1 MYKIEAY
8 LRPAALEQVQE
19 ALAGI
24 GIAGVS
30 VLEVR
35 GYGRQRGHRE
45 VYRGAEYTVDFV
57 PKIKVEIAVSDDT
70 KQQAIDVVVE
80 AAKTGQ
86 VGDGKVFVV
95 PVTEAVRVRT
105 GETGD
110 SAL

>member
-1 MYKIEAY
+1 MVKIEAF

-24 GIAGVS
+24 GIAGLS

-57 PKIKVEIAVSDDT
+57 PKIKIEVAVSDEV
-70 KQQAIDVVVE
+70 KQQAIDAIIK

-95 PVTEAVRVRT
+95 PVNEAVRVRT

>member
-1 MYKIEAY
+1 MVKIEAY

-24 GIAGVS
+24 GIAGLS

-70 KQQAIDVVVE
+70 KQQVIDVVVE

>member
-1 MYKIEAY
+1 MVKIETY

-24 GIAGVS
+24 GIAGLS

>member
-1 MYKIEAY
+1 MIKIEAF

-24 GIAGVS
+24 GIAGLS

-57 PKIKVEIAVSDDT
+57 PKIKVEVAVHDDV
-70 KQQAIDVVVE
+70 KQQAIDAIVE

-95 PVTEAVRVRT
+95 PVNEAVRVRT

>member
-1 MYKIEAY
+1 MVKIEAY

-24 GIAGVS
+24 GIAGLS

-80 AAKTGQ
+80 AARTGQ

-105 GETGD
+105 GETGN

>member
-8 LRPAALEQVQE
+8 LRPAALEKVQQ

-24 GIAGVS
+24 GIAGMS

-35 GYGRQRGHRE
+35 GFGRQRGHRE

-57 PKIKVEIAVSDDT
+57 PKIKIEVAVKASD
-70 KQQAIDVVVE
+70 KQAAIDAIVG

-86 VGDGKVFVV
+86 TGDGKVLVSAIE
-95 PVTEAVRVRT
+95 EAVRVRT

>member
-1 MYKIEAY
+1 MVKIEAY

-24 GIAGVS
+24 AIAGLS

>member
-1 MYKIEAY
+1 MVKIEAY

-19 ALAGI
+19 ALAAI
-24 GIAGVS
+24 GIAGLS

>member
-1 MYKIEAY
+1 MVKIEAF
-8 LRPAALEQVQE
+8 LRPAALEQVQK

-24 GIAGVS
+24 GIAGLS

-57 PKIKVEIAVSDDT
+57 PKIKIEVAVSDEV
-70 KQQAIDVVVE
+70 KQQAIDAIIK

-95 PVTEAVRVRT
+95 PVNEAVRVRT

>member
-1 MYKIEAY
+1 MVKIEAY
-8 LRPAALEQVQE
+8 LRPAALEQLQE

-24 GIAGVS
+24 GIAGLS

-70 KQQAIDVVVE
+70 KQQVIDVVVE

>member
-1 MYKIEAY
+1 
-8 LRPAALEQVQE
+8 
-19 ALAGI
+19 
-24 GIAGVS
+24 
-30 VLEVR
+30 
-35 GYGRQRGHRE
+35 HRE

-80 AAKTGQ
+80 AARTGQ

>member
-1 MYKIEAY
+1 MVKIEAY
-8 LRPAALEQVQE
+8 LRPAALEKVQE
-19 ALAGI
+19 ALSGI
-24 GIAGVS
+24 GIAGLS

-35 GYGRQRGHRE
+35 GFGRQRGHRE

-57 PKIKVEIAVSDDT
+57 PKIKVEVAVKDADR
-70 KQQAIDVVVE
+70 QQAIDAIVA

-86 VGDGKVFVV
+86 TGDGKVFVV
-95 PVTEAVRVRT
+95 PVHEAVRVRT

>member
-1 MYKIEAY
+1 MVKIEAF
-8 LRPAALEQVQE
+8 LRPAALEQVQQE
-19 ALAGI
+19 LAAL
-24 GIAGVS
+24 GIAGLS

-57 PKIKVEIAVSDDT
+57 PKIKVEVAVKDAE
-70 KQQAIDVVVE
+70 KQQVIDAIVE

-86 VGDGKVFVV
+86 VGDGKVFVI
-95 PVTEAVRVRT
+95 PVNEAVRVRT

>member
-1 MYKIEAY
+1 MIKIEAF

-24 GIAGVS
+24 GIAGLS

-57 PKIKVEIAVSDDT
+57 PKIKVEVAVNDDV
-70 KQQAIDVVVE
+70 KQQAIDAIVE

-95 PVTEAVRVRT
+95 PVNEAVRVRT

>member
-1 MYKIEAY
+1 MVKIEAY

-19 ALAGI
+19 ALAAI
-24 GIAGVS
+24 GIAGLS

-70 KQQAIDVVVE
+70 KQQVIDVVVE